1 MSTYKKILVAVDSSD
16 EAVEVL
22 EAAKGL
28 PGIQDAEVSVVH
40 VAQHP
45 QAAYGQWVV
54 YLPVSER
61 QLQEQ
66 LLEKLGERVAKSGL
80 QVASTHVEFGRAI
93 DEILNIAKSDGSDLI
108 VIGSHGRHGIKLI
121 LGSTANG
128 VLHRAECDVLA
139 VRVSE

>member
-80 QVASTHVEFGRAI
+80 QVASTRVEFGRAI